1 MEDIMSEKKS
11 FKDFF
16 TKFGIGTRVV
26 VREEVVLEMEREVDW
41 ESALSVGQVWFLFG
55 KNEDYLGL
63 LNDET
68 MDFEERGSS

>member
-1 MEDIMSEKKS
+1 MSEKQS

-16 TKFGIGTRVV
+16 AKFGIGARVV
-26 VREEVVLEMEREVDW
+26 GREEVVLEMEREVDW

-55 KNEDYLGL
+55 KNEDFLGL

-68 MDFEERGSS
+68 MDFEERHSG